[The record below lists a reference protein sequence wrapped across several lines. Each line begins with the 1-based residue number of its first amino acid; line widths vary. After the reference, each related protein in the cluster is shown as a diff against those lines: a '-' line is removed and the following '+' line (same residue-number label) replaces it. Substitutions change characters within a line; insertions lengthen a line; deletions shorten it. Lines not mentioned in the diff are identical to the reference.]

1 MYINIHIYIYTV
13 YVYVCVSMSLFT
25 SLWCICIC
33 TCVCLSLF
41 VCVCVCE
48 CVCRCTCV
56 CLRSCQKWLSPV
68 CVCVCL
74 PSVLEERHRREPPDD
89 LPPAP
94 RVYRLNQPI
103 SPDSSLSSLIHSQH
117 KLVAK
122 ADPCRIDICKHAAF
136 VLPCLE
142 RRMGW
147 CSVNHIRSS

>member
-1 MYINIHIYIYTV
+1 M
-13 YVYVCVSMSLFT
+13 
-25 SLWCICIC
+25 
-33 TCVCLSLF
+33 
-41 VCVCVCE
+41 
-48 CVCRCTCV
+48 
-56 CLRSCQKWLSPV
+56 

-103 SPDSSLSSLIHSQH
+103 SPGSSLSSLIHSQH

-147 CSVNHIRSS
+147 CSVNHIRSSKPVGGVLTKTVLSMVSGRRVRPTNALIVLYVYTHCFNWPISLYLLFALSLVVFII